1 MTSTEDHTLAV
12 HALARAQLLEVIR
25 QAEAGYPEEIC
36 GIIIGRP
43 GASETYRI
51 RQAENIA
58 NRERQR
64 DPLGVERDA
73 RTAYRMDD
81 LQVLRINQEAD
92 EAGLEIVTIYHSHP
106 DHDAYFSQMDR
117 ERALWL
123 GGPLWPGAN
132 YLVISVRA
140 GCAQGGKYFVWDEDR
155 KDFEEVAIEL
165 PGS

>member
-1 MTSTEDHTLAV
+1 MTRAGNRTLATYV
-12 HALARAQLLEVIR
+12 LAKAQLLEVVR

-36 GIIIGRP
+36 GIVIGRP
-43 GASETYRI
+43 GASETYRV
-51 RQAENIA
+51 RQVENIA

-64 DPLGVERDA
+64 DAIGVERDA

-81 LQVLRINQEAD
+81 LQVLRVNQEAD
-92 EAGLEIVTIYHSHP
+92 EAGLEVVTIYHSHP

-140 GCAQGGKYFVWDEDR
+140 GRAQDGKYFVWDEER
-155 KDFEEVAIEL
+155 KDFVPVAVEL
-165 PGS
+165 PRP